1 MTLPRRNS
9 FLKFQKGNA
18 IRYNILKRNPVG
30 GGFYCTDRGT
40 KKERK
45 LHTRFEKR
53 SEIFEMLRDLSQ
65 KKKEESVLEE
75 VGTDPKSSGRR
86 AREGR
91 L

>member
-1 MTLPRRNS
+1 MSSLNT
-9 FLKFQKGNA
+9 G
-18 IRYNILKRNPVG
+18 
-30 GGFYCTDRGT
+30 RGT

-53 SEIFEMLRDLSQ
+53 SERFEMHRDLSQ
-65 KKKEESVLEE
+65 KKEESVFEE
-75 VGTDPKSSGRR
+75 VGTEPKSSGRR